1 MEFLVG
7 VKPLEEMLAWA
18 ALPGWSSR
26 GWKARWVVGNARKK
40 PSRAGSGSV
49 RGADFDAEAARF
61 GGGRLGQASQRLDYR
76 VAVCGQREGSD
87 EIPVCGLE
95 SWVCL
100 EISGN
105 PLRVER
111 FAILRGPL
119 ATALP
124 GGKTSPHTSA

>member
-7 VKPLEEMLAWA
+7 VKPLEEMLAWT
-18 ALPGWSSR
+18 ALPGRSSR
-26 GWKARWVVGNARKK
+26 GWKARWVVA
-40 PSRAGSGSV
+40 SRAGSGSV